1 MEKLKTK
8 TFFTIFILFSLF
20 LILFVFVFNF
30 QNYSRETTFINEQ
43 LIRMEKLI
51 NPRNNDISIQKP
63 QNKKEDFN
71 LSNRLIMDYQVYTL
85 LIDDNNNITEVINYS
100 ENSINTDI
108 VRLGVDFINQNKTD
122 GIYINNLYFKNYSYN
137 YKTNKYLIILD
148 NSIVQK
154 RLASNLTT
162 SLLVLFIFEI
172 ITFFVSKILSNWI
185 TKPALDS
192 YNKQKNFIADASHEL
207 KTPLSIIMASADAL
221 ESDKDEKKWLEN
233 IKSESERMST
243 LITSLLDL
251 SKLENDLDR
260 KTIYSKNNLSKI
272 IVKSVLTFESIAFEN
287 KIKLETNVEDDI
299 YFECNLNEISELMS
313 ILLDNAIKHS
323 RKNSKVIINLYKVKK
338 EINIEVINKGDEIP
352 KEECEKIFE
361 RFYRL
366 DKSRNRSSNRYGLGL
381 AIAKMIVSKYNGNI
395 SAFSSGGFTT
405 FKVILKNIS

>member
-20 LILFVFVFNF
+20 LILFVFIFNF
-30 QNYSRETTFINEQ
+30 QNYSREITFIKEQ

-85 LIDDNNNITEVINYS
+85 IIDDSNNITEVISYS

-108 VRLGVDFINQNKTD
+108 ARLGIDFINQNKID
-122 GIYINNLYFKNYSYN
+122 GIYINNLYLKNYSYN

-154 RLASNLTT
+154 RLVSNLTT

-323 RKNSKVIINLYKVKK
+323 RKNSKVIINLYKEKK

-381 AIAKMIVSKYNGNI
+381 AIAKAIVSKYNGNI